1 MAGLGRKVFTAGE
14 VLTAANV
21 QGYLQDQVVQV
32 YASSAARSSALGTAV
47 SEGMVAYLSDTN
59 AVQYYDGAA
68 WTDVSASI
76 SGGTAGQAYVS
87 GGTAAPGFGKVTT
100 TFTTKPVSTVSA
112 AYTAVAGNA
121 NGIIVANGTAAYTL
135 TFPDLLSIGDTV
147 EVYRDSSGTVTL
159 AAGTGV
165 TTWAG
170 AGTAGTAVTFKI
182 DQQYNG
188 AAVTKVAANS
198 YRVIGK
204 IAV

>member
-59 AVQYYDGAA
+59 AVQYYSGSAWVDVAA
-68 WTDVSASI
+68 SKA
-76 SGGTAGQAYVS
+76 GTV
-87 GGTAAPGFGKVTT
+87 VT
-100 TFTTKPVSTVSA
+100 A
-112 AYTAVAGNA
+112 AYTAIASDS
-121 NGIIVANGTAAYTL
+121 IIVANGTAAFTV
-135 TFPDLLSIGDTV
+135 TFPDVFSTWQTV

-188 AAVTKVAANS
+188 AAVTKVGANS